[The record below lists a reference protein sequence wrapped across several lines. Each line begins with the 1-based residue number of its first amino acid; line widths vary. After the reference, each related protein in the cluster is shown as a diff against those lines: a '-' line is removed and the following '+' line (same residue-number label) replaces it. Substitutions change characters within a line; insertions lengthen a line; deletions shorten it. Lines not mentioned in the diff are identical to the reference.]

1 LQWKIAVGCGK
12 GADEMRLE
20 SLNGAIGGIDMVVVG
35 LYQK

>member
-1 LQWKIAVGCGK
+1 LQWKLAVGCGK

-20 SLNGAIGGIDMVVVG
+20 SLNGALDSIAMLVVW